1 MVVHVIHCTWYSC
14 VCIQLLYFTYPVCFH
29 GTLVCVYN
37 YCTLPTRFASMVLLC
52 VYNYCTLPTQFASMV
67 LLCVYTI
74 IVLYLPGLLPWYS
87 CVCII
92 IVLYLPSLL
101 PWYSCVCIQL
111 LYFTYPVCFHGT
123 LVCVYNYCTLP
134 TWFAS
139 MVLLCV
145 YTIIVLYLP
154 GLLPWYSC
162 VCI

>member
-1 MVVHVIHCTWYSC
+1 
-14 VCIQLLYFTYPVCFH
+14 
-29 GTLVCVYN
+29 
-37 YCTLPTRFASMVLLC
+37 
-52 VYNYCTLPTQFASMV
+52 MV

-74 IVLYLPGLLPWYS
+74 IVLYLPSLLPWYS

-154 GLLPWYSC
+154 SLLPWYSC
-162 VCI
+162 VCIQLLYFTYPVCFHGTLVCVYSYCTLPTRFASIQLMASSVV